1 MEEEQKKLC
10 SSSKEDI
17 AAKLFRDMFIPQ
29 KKQVEIA
36 EMEEIMKRFPL
47 KESKWKIW
55 KNENK
60 MDFKCNNPCQMQSI
74 DDFKTFVLNDED
86 NKIKN

>member
-1 MEEEQKKLC
+1 MIKILLKKLNGISAEEEQKKLC

-29 KKQVEIA
+29 KKQAEIA

-47 KESKWKIW
+47 KESK
-55 KNENK
+55 
-60 MDFKCNNPCQMQSI
+60 
-74 DDFKTFVLNDED
+74 
-86 NKIKN
+86 